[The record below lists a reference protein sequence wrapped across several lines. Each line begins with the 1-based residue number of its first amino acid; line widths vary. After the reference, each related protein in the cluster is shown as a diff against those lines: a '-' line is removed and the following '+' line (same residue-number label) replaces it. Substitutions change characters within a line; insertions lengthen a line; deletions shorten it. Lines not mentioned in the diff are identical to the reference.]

1 MHTFIPSL
9 ILPAGPLAGMYT
21 LHHTH
26 HVLLLLSSNKSSHDN
41 PGETGV
47 PLCGPTITATIRHE
61 VIGAGLRVVVTQVSS
76 NGQVLARSQSP
87 LHTISPFP
95 SPHSCYLGFPN
106 EHQKLG
112 LPNLLS
118 VMHLS
123 GGVEEA
129 GQVGAAAP
137 LVASPI
143 VCRTLHPL
151 PNRPC

>member
-1 MHTFIPSL
+1 M
-9 ILPAGPLAGMYT
+9 
-21 LHHTH
+21 
-26 HVLLLLSSNKSSHDN
+26 
-41 PGETGV
+41 
-47 PLCGPTITATIRHE
+47 TIRHE

-123 GGVEEA
+123 GAVEET

-137 LVASPI
+137 LVALPI